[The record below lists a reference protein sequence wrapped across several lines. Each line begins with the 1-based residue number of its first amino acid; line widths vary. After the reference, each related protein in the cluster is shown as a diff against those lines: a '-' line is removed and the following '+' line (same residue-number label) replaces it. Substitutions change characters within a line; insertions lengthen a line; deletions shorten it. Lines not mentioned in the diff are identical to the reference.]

1 MKKLVLLAIVA
12 VVLGYTAKAQDAEE
26 FRENWQKTITVPASQ
41 ATTIEKLF
49 TAWGKQFPGQ
59 YVDAFNKFKKTGK
72 ANKIEVYEN
81 FFRDFKVDLAP
92 RNGYIEIST
101 ADTMIAQV
109 DANFRKGDTIVR
121 KHILNA
127 AYWNLPSGNKLFGI
141 SIEDDGEIFAECA
154 LAFYE
159 YDVNKGT
166 LSPSPKMVQKVMA
179 IVNDDPE
186 TFIILPKEGRD
197 LKYLDFNP
205 HGDITYKTIKWKGKG
220 F

>member
-1 MKKLVLLAIVA
+1 MKKLVLLTIVA

-26 FRENWQKTITVPASQ
+26 FREHWQETITVPASQ
-41 ATTIEKLF
+41 TTTIEKLF

-59 YVDAFNKFKKTGK
+59 YVDVFNKFKKTGK
-72 ANKIEVYEN
+72 ADKDIVHSEDYYYN
-81 FFRDFKVDLAP
+81 VDLAP
-92 RNGYIEIST
+92 KNGYIEIFT
-101 ADTMIAQV
+101 ADTTISDV
-109 DANFRKGDTIVR
+109 DANFSKGDTIVR

-127 AYWNLPSGNKLFGI
+127 AYWNLKNGNKLFGI
-141 SIEDDGEIFAECA
+141 SIEDDGEIFPECA

-166 LSPSPKMVQKVMA
+166 LSPRPQIVQKVMA
-179 IVNDDPE
+179 IVNDATD

-197 LKYLDFNP
+197 LKYYEYSE
-205 HGDITYKTIKWKGKG
+205 GYITIEWKGDG

>member
-26 FRENWQKTITVPASQ
+26 FRENWQKTITVSASQ
-41 ATTIEKLF
+41 TTTIEKLF

-101 ADTMIAQV
+101 ASLDTPQLLKDMLSSSKNMNQSIRTV
-109 DANFRKGDTIVR
+109 TLKCSLSFRKAR
-121 KHILNA
+121 KKAKLWLTMSCQRVTPKKKGLPNNIRENVNRWKSLTRLWSRHVYMGNSPHSSILT
-127 AYWNLPSGNKLFGI
+127 K
-141 SIEDDGEIFAECA
+141 
-154 LAFYE
+154 
-159 YDVNKGT
+159 
-166 LSPSPKMVQKVMA
+166 
-179 IVNDDPE
+179 
-186 TFIILPKEGRD
+186 
-197 LKYLDFNP
+197 
-205 HGDITYKTIKWKGKG
+205 
-220 F
+220 

>member
-1 MKKLVLLAIVA
+1 MKKLVLLTIVA

-26 FRENWQKTITVPASQ
+26 FREHWQETITVPASQ
-41 ATTIEKLF
+41 TATIEKLF

-59 YVDAFNKFKKTGK
+59 YVDVFNKFKKTGK
-72 ANKIEVYEN
+72 ADKDIVFSEDYYYN
-81 FFRDFKVDLAP
+81 VDLAP
-92 RNGYIEIST
+92 KNGYIEIFT
-101 ADTMIAQV
+101 ADTTISDV
-109 DANFRKGDTIVR
+109 DANFSKGDTIVR

-127 AYWNLPSGNKLFGI
+127 AYWNLKNGNKLFGI
-141 SIEDDGEIFAECA
+141 SIEDDGEIFPECA

-166 LSPSPKMVQKVMA
+166 LSPRPQIVQKVMA
-179 IVNDDPE
+179 IVNDATD

-197 LKYLDFNP
+197 LKYLEFNP
-205 HGDITYKTIKWKGKG
+205 HGDITYKTIEWKGDG

>member
-1 MKKLVLLAIVA
+1 MKKLILLAIVA
-12 VVLGYTAKAQDAEE
+12 VVLGYTAKAQDVEE
-26 FRENWQKTITVPASQ
+26 FREHWQKTITVPASQ

-72 ANKIEVYEN
+72 ADKIEVYEDYFN
-81 FFRDFKVDLAP
+81 DFKVDLAP
-92 RNGYIEIST
+92 KNGYIEIYA
-101 ADTMIAQV
+101 ADTMIAEV
-109 DANFRKGDTIVR
+109 DGNFRKGDTIIR
-121 KHILNA
+121 EHILNA
-127 AYWNLPSGNKLFGI
+127 AYWNLPNGNKLFGI

-166 LSPSPKMVQKVMA
+166 LSPRPKMVQKVMT
-179 IVNDDPE
+179 IIDNDTE
-186 TFIILPKEGRD
+186 TFIKLPKEGRD
-197 LKYLDFNP
+197 LKYYDYSIDGYN
-205 HGDITYKTIKWKGKG
+205 TIKWKGNG

>member
-1 MKKLVLLAIVA
+1 
-12 VVLGYTAKAQDAEE
+12 
-26 FRENWQKTITVPASQ
+26 
-41 ATTIEKLF
+41 
-49 TAWGKQFPGQ
+49 
-59 YVDAFNKFKKTGK
+59 
-72 ANKIEVYEN
+72 
-81 FFRDFKVDLAP
+81 
-92 RNGYIEIST
+92 
-101 ADTMIAQV
+101 MIAQV

-166 LSPSPKMVQKVMA
+166 LSPSPQMVKKVMA